1 MNKWREKKT
10 AYTKTPL
17 MYTKCRGIMEL
28 EKQHLETTKVIINS
42 STIHQ

>member
-17 MYTKCRGIMEL
+17 MHTKCRGNNGIRKTAL
-28 EKQHLETTKVIINS
+28 RN
-42 STIHQ
+42 HQSNN